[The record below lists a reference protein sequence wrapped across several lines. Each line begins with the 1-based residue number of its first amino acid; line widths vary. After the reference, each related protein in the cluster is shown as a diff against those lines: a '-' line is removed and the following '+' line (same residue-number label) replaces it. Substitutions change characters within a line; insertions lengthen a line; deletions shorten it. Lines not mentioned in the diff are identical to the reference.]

1 MIKFLKK
8 IIVIFIFLFLGGCSA
23 FKTNFKTPNVNNYSF
38 EIPKVIQKNDTL
50 RIYKNNY
57 LLKNKQNLW
66 ELYSQGNPYQL
77 GLTSG
82 ALLEKLYK
90 KQDSIFYQ
98 KINSFVPSQR
108 KQKILFHFL
117 KWFNRD
123 IEKNI
128 ISEYQ
133 AELYGISHYSDTVFN
148 RYIPAY
154 QRSMYL
160 HAAHD
165 IGHALQ
171 DLMLV
176 GCSSLVVWGDKTPDG
191 KLLIGRNLDFYVGD
205 DFAQNKLI
213 SFVKPSSGIP
223 FMSVSWAGMIGIVSG
238 MNYEGLTVTINA
250 SKSDIPFKAKTPIS
264 LLCREILQYAST
276 LEEAVEI
283 AKKRSVF
290 VSENILVASA
300 KDKKAIIIE
309 ISPRKID
316 VFESPNYDNLICTN
330 HFQSDGYL
338 SDKKN
343 IKQIKETHSF
353 YRYQKIQ
360 ELLQKSN
367 KISPEYMAEI
377 LRNTEGLNKKSLGYG
392 NEKAINQLLAH
403 HGIIFK
409 PEEKLV
415 WVSSSPYQLGEF
427 VCYDLEKIFNS
438 DFQGVISAQIQERNI
453 PKSKF
458 LSTKE
463 YENYEK
469 YRILEHKIETD
480 LNININKIIDSQS
493 VMQLENLNPDYW
505 KAYFIIGKVLLQNK
519 DKRAKIYFEKSLS
532 LEIPYSDERQ
542 EVEKYLKKSKKLK

>member
-1 MIKFLKK
+1 MIKFFKK

-123 IEKNI
+123 IDKNI
-128 ISEYQ
+128 IPEYQ

-148 RYIPAY
+148 RYIPAC

-438 DFQGVISAQIQERNI
+438 DFQGVISAQTQERNI

-480 LNININKIIDSQS
+480 LNTNKIIDSQS
-493 VMQLENLNPDYW
+493 VMQLKNLNPDYW

>member
-123 IEKNI
+123 IDKNI
-128 ISEYQ
+128 IPEYQ

-223 FMSVSWAGMIGIVSG
+223 FMSVSWAGMIGVVSG

-438 DFQGVISAQIQERNI
+438 DFQGVISAQTQERNI

-480 LNININKIIDSQS
+480 LKTNKFIDNQS

-519 DKRAKIYFEKSLS
+519 DKRARIYFEKSLS

-542 EVEKYLKKSKKLK
+542 GVEKYLKKSKKLK

>member
-98 KINSFVPSQR
+98 KINSFVPSLR

-128 ISEYQ
+128 IPEYQ

-223 FMSVSWAGMIGIVSG
+223 FMSVSWAGMIGVVSG
-238 MNYEGLTVTINA
+238 MNYEGLMVTINA
-250 SKSDIPFKAKTPIS
+250 SKSYIPFKAKTPIS

-377 LRNTEGLNKKSLGYG
+377 LRNTEGLNKKFLGYG

-438 DFQGVISAQIQERNI
+438 DFQGVISAQTQERNI

-458 LSTKE
+458 LLTKE

-480 LNININKIIDSQS
+480 LKMNKIIDSQS

-519 DKRAKIYFEKSLS
+519 DKRARIYFEKSLS

-542 EVEKYLKKSKKLK
+542 EVEKYFKKSKKLK

>member
-98 KINSFVPSQR
+98 KINSFVPSLR

-128 ISEYQ
+128 IPEYQ

-165 IGHALQ
+165 IGHTLQ

-205 DFAQNKLI
+205 DFAQNKLV

-223 FMSVSWAGMIGIVSG
+223 FMSVSWAGMIGVVSG

-283 AKKRSVF
+283 TKKRSVF

-353 YRYQKIQ
+353 YRHQKIQ

-480 LNININKIIDSQS
+480 LKANKFIDSQS

>member
-128 ISEYQ
+128 IPEYQ

-283 AKKRSVF
+283 TKKRSVF

-469 YRILEHKIETD
+469 YRILEHKIEID
-480 LNININKIIDSQS
+480 LKTNKFIDNQS

>member
-128 ISEYQ
+128 IPEYQ

-238 MNYEGLTVTINA
+238 MNYEGLMVTINA

-458 LSTKE
+458 LLTKE

-480 LNININKIIDSQS
+480 LKTNKFIDSQS

-542 EVEKYLKKSKKLK
+542 EVEKYFKKSKKLK

>member
-98 KINSFVPSQR
+98 KLNSFVPSQR

-128 ISEYQ
+128 IPEYQ

-223 FMSVSWAGMIGIVSG
+223 FMSVSWAGMIGVVSG

-377 LRNTEGLNKKSLGYG
+377 LRNTEGLNKKFLGYG

-438 DFQGVISAQIQERNI
+438 DFQGVISAQTQERNI

-480 LNININKIIDSQS
+480 LKINKFIDNQS

>member
-66 ELYSQGNPYQL
+66 ELYSQGSPYQL

-128 ISEYQ
+128 IPEYQ

-223 FMSVSWAGMIGIVSG
+223 FMSVSWAGMIGVVSG
-238 MNYEGLTVTINA
+238 MNYEGLMVTINA

-377 LRNTEGLNKKSLGYG
+377 LRNTEGLNKKFLGYG

-438 DFQGVISAQIQERNI
+438 DFQGVISAQTQERNI

-480 LNININKIIDSQS
+480 LKTNKFIDSQS

-542 EVEKYLKKSKKLK
+542 KVEKYFKKSKKLK

>member
-38 EIPKVIQKNDTL
+38 EIPKVIEKNDTL

-128 ISEYQ
+128 IPEYQ

-148 RYIPAY
+148 RYILAY

-223 FMSVSWAGMIGIVSG
+223 FMSVSWAGMIGVVSG

-469 YRILEHKIETD
+469 YRILEHKIEID
-480 LNININKIIDSQS
+480 LKTNKFIDNQS

-542 EVEKYLKKSKKLK
+542 EVEKYFKKSKKLK

>member
-128 ISEYQ
+128 IPEYQ

-238 MNYEGLTVTINA
+238 MNYEGLMVTINA

-438 DFQGVISAQIQERNI
+438 DFQGVISAQTQERNI

-458 LSTKE
+458 LLTKE

-480 LNININKIIDSQS
+480 LNINKIIDSQS

>member
-128 ISEYQ
+128 IPEYQ

-223 FMSVSWAGMIGIVSG
+223 FMSVSWAGMIGVVSG
-238 MNYEGLTVTINA
+238 MNYEGLMVTINA

-438 DFQGVISAQIQERNI
+438 DFQGVISAQTQERNI

-458 LSTKE
+458 LLTKE

-480 LNININKIIDSQS
+480 LKINKIIDSQS

-542 EVEKYLKKSKKLK
+542 KVEKYFKKSKKLK

>member
-98 KINSFVPSQR
+98 KINSFVPSLR

-128 ISEYQ
+128 IPEYQ

-283 AKKRSVF
+283 TKKRSVF

-469 YRILEHKIETD
+469 YRILEHKIEID
-480 LNININKIIDSQS
+480 LKTNKFIDNQS

>member
-98 KINSFVPSQR
+98 KINSFVPSLR

-123 IEKNI
+123 IDKNI
-128 ISEYQ
+128 IPEYQ

-223 FMSVSWAGMIGIVSG
+223 YMSVSWAGMIGVVSG

-438 DFQGVISAQIQERNI
+438 DFQGVISAQTQERNI

-480 LNININKIIDSQS
+480 LKINKFIDSQS

>member
-66 ELYSQGNPYQL
+66 ELYSQGSPYQL

-128 ISEYQ
+128 IPEYQ

-223 FMSVSWAGMIGIVSG
+223 FMSVSWAGMIGVVSG
-238 MNYEGLTVTINA
+238 MNYEGLMVTINA

-377 LRNTEGLNKKSLGYG
+377 LRNTEGLNKKFLGYG

-438 DFQGVISAQIQERNI
+438 DFQGVISAQTQERNI

-480 LNININKIIDSQS
+480 LKINKIIDSQS

-542 EVEKYLKKSKKLK
+542 KVEKYFKKSKKLK

>member
-128 ISEYQ
+128 IPEYQ

-353 YRYQKIQ
+353 YRHQKIQ

-480 LNININKIIDSQS
+480 LKANKFIDSQS

-519 DKRAKIYFEKSLS
+519 DKRARIYFEKSLS

-542 EVEKYLKKSKKLK
+542 EVEKYFKKSKKLK

>member
-66 ELYSQGNPYQL
+66 ELYSQGSPYQL

-128 ISEYQ
+128 IPEYQ

-223 FMSVSWAGMIGIVSG
+223 FMSVSWAGMIGVVSG
-238 MNYEGLTVTINA
+238 MNYEGLMVTINA

-360 ELLQKSN
+360 ELFQKSN

-377 LRNTEGLNKKSLGYG
+377 LRNTEGLNKKFLGYG

-438 DFQGVISAQIQERNI
+438 DFQGVISAQTQERNI

-480 LNININKIIDSQS
+480 LKINKFIDSQS
-493 VMQLENLNPDYW
+493 VMQLKNLNPDYW

-542 EVEKYLKKSKKLK
+542 KVEKYFKKSKKLK

>member
-128 ISEYQ
+128 IPEYQ

-353 YRYQKIQ
+353 YRHQKIQ

-480 LNININKIIDSQS
+480 LKANKFIDSQS

-519 DKRAKIYFEKSLS
+519 DKRARIYFEKSLS

>member
-128 ISEYQ
+128 IPEYQ

-223 FMSVSWAGMIGIVSG
+223 FMSVSWAGMIGVVSG

-367 KISPEYMAEI
+367 KILPEYMAEI

-438 DFQGVISAQIQERNI
+438 DFQGVISAQTQERNI

-480 LNININKIIDSQS
+480 LKINKFIDSQS
-493 VMQLENLNPDYW
+493 VMQLKNLNPDYW

>member
-38 EIPKVIQKNDTL
+38 DIPKVIEKNDTL

-108 KQKILFHFL
+108 KQKILFYFL

-128 ISEYQ
+128 IPEYQ

-438 DFQGVISAQIQERNI
+438 DFQGVISAQTQERNI

-469 YRILEHKIETD
+469 YRILEHKIEID
-480 LNININKIIDSQS
+480 LNTNKIIDSQS

-542 EVEKYLKKSKKLK
+542 EVEKYFKKSKKLK

>member
-38 EIPKVIQKNDTL
+38 DIPKVIEKNDTL

-98 KINSFVPSQR
+98 KINSFVPSLR

-128 ISEYQ
+128 IPEYQ

-223 FMSVSWAGMIGIVSG
+223 FMSVSWAGMIGVVSG

-438 DFQGVISAQIQERNI
+438 DFQGVISAQTQERNI

-480 LNININKIIDSQS
+480 LKINKFIDNQS

-519 DKRAKIYFEKSLS
+519 DKRARIYFEKSLS

-542 EVEKYLKKSKKLK
+542 GVEKYLKKSKKLK

>member
-1 MIKFLKK
+1 M
-8 IIVIFIFLFLGGCSA
+8 FLGGCSA

-123 IEKNI
+123 IDKNI

-223 FMSVSWAGMIGIVSG
+223 FMSVSWAGMIGVVSG

-330 HFQSDGYL
+330 HFQSDSYL

-438 DFQGVISAQIQERNI
+438 DFQGVISAQTQERNI

-480 LNININKIIDSQS
+480 LRINKIIDNQS

-519 DKRAKIYFEKSLS
+519 DKRARIYFEKSLS

>member
-98 KINSFVPSQR
+98 KISSFVPSQR

-128 ISEYQ
+128 IPEYQ

-223 FMSVSWAGMIGIVSG
+223 FMSVSWAGMIGVVSG

-438 DFQGVISAQIQERNI
+438 DFQGVISAQTQERNI

-480 LNININKIIDSQS
+480 LKTNKFIDSQS

-519 DKRAKIYFEKSLS
+519 DKRARIYFEKSLS

-542 EVEKYLKKSKKLK
+542 EVEKYFKKSKKLK

>member
-98 KINSFVPSQR
+98 KINSFVPSLR

-128 ISEYQ
+128 IPEYQ

-223 FMSVSWAGMIGIVSG
+223 FMSVSWAGMIGVVSG

-438 DFQGVISAQIQERNI
+438 DFQGVISAQTQERNI

-458 LSTKE
+458 LLTKE

-480 LNININKIIDSQS
+480 LKMNKIIDSQS

-519 DKRAKIYFEKSLS
+519 DKRARIYFEKSLS

-542 EVEKYLKKSKKLK
+542 EVEKYFKKSKKLK

>member
-98 KINSFVPSQR
+98 KINSFVPSLR

-128 ISEYQ
+128 IPEYQ

-223 FMSVSWAGMIGIVSG
+223 FMSVSWAGMIGVVSG
-238 MNYEGLTVTINA
+238 MNYEGLMVTINA

-353 YRYQKIQ
+353 YRYQKTQ

-367 KISPEYMAEI
+367 KISPEYMGEI

-438 DFQGVISAQIQERNI
+438 DFQGVISAQTQERNI

-480 LNININKIIDSQS
+480 LNTNKFIDSQS

-519 DKRAKIYFEKSLS
+519 DKRARIYFEKSLS

-542 EVEKYLKKSKKLK
+542 GVEKYLKKSKKLK

>member
-128 ISEYQ
+128 IPEYQ

-223 FMSVSWAGMIGIVSG
+223 FMSVSWAGMIGVVSG

-316 VFESPNYDNLICTN
+316 VFESPNYDNLICKN

-438 DFQGVISAQIQERNI
+438 DFQGVISAQTQERNI

-480 LNININKIIDSQS
+480 LKINKFIDSQS
-493 VMQLENLNPDYW
+493 VMQLKNLNPDYW

>member
-98 KINSFVPSQR
+98 KISSFVPSQR

-128 ISEYQ
+128 IPEYQ

-176 GCSSLVVWGDKTPDG
+176 GCSSLVVWGNKTPDG

-223 FMSVSWAGMIGIVSG
+223 FMSVSWAGMIGVVSG

-438 DFQGVISAQIQERNI
+438 DFQGVISAQTQERNI

-463 YENYEK
+463 YEKYEK
-469 YRILEHKIETD
+469 FRILEHKIETD
-480 LNININKIIDSQS
+480 LRTNKFIDNQS

-519 DKRAKIYFEKSLS
+519 DKRARIYFEKSLS

>member
-50 RIYKNNY
+50 CIYKNNY

-90 KQDSIFYQ
+90 KQDSIFYL
-98 KINSFVPSQR
+98 KINSFVPSLR

-128 ISEYQ
+128 IPEYQ

-191 KLLIGRNLDFYVGD
+191 KLIIGRNLDFYVGD

-223 FMSVSWAGMIGIVSG
+223 FMSVSWAGMIGVVSG

-438 DFQGVISAQIQERNI
+438 DFQGIISAQTQERNI

-480 LNININKIIDSQS
+480 LNTNKIIDSQS

-519 DKRAKIYFEKSLS
+519 DKRARIYFEKSLS

>member
-123 IEKNI
+123 IDKNI
-128 ISEYQ
+128 IPEYQ

-223 FMSVSWAGMIGIVSG
+223 FMSVSWAGMIGVVSG

-316 VFESPNYDNLICTN
+316 AFESPNYDNLICTN

-438 DFQGVISAQIQERNI
+438 DFQGVISAQTQERNL

-480 LNININKIIDSQS
+480 LKINKIIDNQS

-542 EVEKYLKKSKKLK
+542 EVEKYFKKSKKLK

>member
-123 IEKNI
+123 IDKNI
-128 ISEYQ
+128 IPEYQ

-176 GCSSLVVWGDKTPDG
+176 GCSSLVVWGDKTRDG

-223 FMSVSWAGMIGIVSG
+223 FMSVSWAGMIGVVSG

-438 DFQGVISAQIQERNI
+438 DFQGVISAQTQERNI

-458 LSTKE
+458 LLTKE

-480 LNININKIIDSQS
+480 LNTNKIIDSQS

-519 DKRAKIYFEKSLS
+519 DKRARIYFEKSLS

>member
-117 KWFNRD
+117 KWFTRD

-128 ISEYQ
+128 IPEYQ

-223 FMSVSWAGMIGIVSG
+223 FMSVSWAGMIGVVSG

-438 DFQGVISAQIQERNI
+438 DFQGVISAQTQERNI

-480 LNININKIIDSQS
+480 LKINKFIDSQS
-493 VMQLENLNPDYW
+493 VMQLKNLNPDYW

>member
-123 IEKNI
+123 IDKNI
-128 ISEYQ
+128 IPEYQ

-223 FMSVSWAGMIGIVSG
+223 FMSVSWAGMIGVVSG

-438 DFQGVISAQIQERNI
+438 DFQGVISAQTQERNI

-480 LNININKIIDSQS
+480 LKINKIIDSQS
-493 VMQLENLNPDYW
+493 VMQLKNLNSDYW

>member
-128 ISEYQ
+128 IPEYQ

-160 HAAHD
+160 HTAHD

-223 FMSVSWAGMIGIVSG
+223 FMSVSWAGMIGVVSG

-438 DFQGVISAQIQERNI
+438 DFQGVISAQTQERNI

-480 LNININKIIDSQS
+480 LKTNKFIDNQS
-493 VMQLENLNPDYW
+493 IMQLENLNPDYW
-505 KAYFIIGKVLLQNK
+505 KAFFIIGKVLLKNK
-519 DKRAKIYFEKSLS
+519 DKRARIYFEKSLS

-542 EVEKYLKKSKKLK
+542 EVEKYFKKSKKLK

>member
-98 KINSFVPSQR
+98 KINSFVPSLR

-128 ISEYQ
+128 IPEYQ

-469 YRILEHKIETD
+469 YRILEHKIEID
-480 LNININKIIDSQS
+480 LKTNKFIDNQS
-493 VMQLENLNPDYW
+493 VMQLKNLNPDYW

-519 DKRAKIYFEKSLS
+519 DKRARIYFEKSLS

>member
-98 KINSFVPSQR
+98 KISSFVPSQR

-128 ISEYQ
+128 IPEYQ

-223 FMSVSWAGMIGIVSG
+223 FMSVSWAGMIGVVSG

-438 DFQGVISAQIQERNI
+438 DFQGVISAQTQERNI

-480 LNININKIIDSQS
+480 LKTNKFIDNQS
-493 VMQLENLNPDYW
+493 IMQLENLNPDYW
-505 KAYFIIGKVLLQNK
+505 KAYFIIGKVLLKNK
-519 DKRAKIYFEKSLS
+519 DKRARIYFEKSLS
-532 LEIPYSDERQ
+532 LEIPYSDECQ

>member
-128 ISEYQ
+128 IPEYQ

-238 MNYEGLTVTINA
+238 MNYEGLMVTINA

-438 DFQGVISAQIQERNI
+438 DFQGVISAQTQERNI

-458 LSTKE
+458 LLTKE

-480 LNININKIIDSQS
+480 LKINKFIDSQS
-493 VMQLENLNPDYW
+493 VMQLKNLNPDYW

>member
-98 KINSFVPSQR
+98 KINSFVPSLR

-128 ISEYQ
+128 IPEYQ

-223 FMSVSWAGMIGIVSG
+223 FMSVSWAGMIGVVSG

-438 DFQGVISAQIQERNI
+438 DFQGVISAQTQERNI

-480 LNININKIIDSQS
+480 LRINKIIDNQS

-519 DKRAKIYFEKSLS
+519 DKRARIYFEKSLS

-542 EVEKYLKKSKKLK
+542 EVEKYFKKSKKLK

>member
-128 ISEYQ
+128 IPEYQ

-238 MNYEGLTVTINA
+238 MNYEGLMVTINA

-438 DFQGVISAQIQERNI
+438 DFQGVISAQTQERNI

-458 LSTKE
+458 LLTKE

-480 LNININKIIDSQS
+480 LKTNKFIDSQS

-519 DKRAKIYFEKSLS
+519 DKRARIYFEKSLS

>member
-50 RIYKNNY
+50 CIYKNNY

-128 ISEYQ
+128 IPEYQ

-223 FMSVSWAGMIGIVSG
+223 FMSVSWAGMIGVVSG

-377 LRNTEGLNKKSLGYG
+377 LRNTEGLNKKFLGYG

-438 DFQGVISAQIQERNI
+438 DFQGVISAQTQERNI

-480 LNININKIIDSQS
+480 LKINKIIDSQS

-542 EVEKYLKKSKKLK
+542 KVEKYFKKSKKLK

>member
-128 ISEYQ
+128 IPEYQ

-223 FMSVSWAGMIGIVSG
+223 FMSVSWAGMIGVVSG
-238 MNYEGLTVTINA
+238 MNYEGLMVTINA
-250 SKSDIPFKAKTPIS
+250 SKSYIPFKAKTPIS

-438 DFQGVISAQIQERNI
+438 DFQGVISAQTQERNI

-458 LSTKE
+458 LLTKE

-480 LNININKIIDSQS
+480 LKINKFIDSQS
-493 VMQLENLNPDYW
+493 VMQLKNLNPDYW

-542 EVEKYLKKSKKLK
+542 EVEKYFKKSKKLK